1 MSLAKD
7 FIYGDLLDYK
17 LFITKY
23 FDELEK
29 RINTIREENNQY
41 FSKFQT
47 KNALLNRMQQNEM
60 KEISINEYIKEK
72 AMKIIKEKEWRFG
85 DQIYSLDLIK
95 EIILREKKKNQYD
108 LLPPIFIEVD
118 SQLLQNLNLFLT
130 FKSNIFKLLFI

>member
-47 KNALLNRMQQNEM
+47 KNALLNRMQQSEM
-60 KEISINEYIKEK
+60 KEISINQDIKEK
-72 AMKIIKEKEWRFG
+72 ARKIIKEKEWRLG

-118 SQLLQNLNLFLT
+118 NQLP
-130 FKSNIFKLLFI
+130 

>member
-118 SQLLQNLNLFLT
+118 NQLNEKEEN
-130 FKSNIFKLLFI
+130 N

>member
-118 SQLLQNLNLFLT
+118 SQLNEKEEN
-130 FKSNIFKLLFI
+130 N